1 MPVYINAGSIAGQP
15 YGTLFGRPV
24 IPVEYCQTL
33 GTKGDVVLADLS
45 QYVMIEK
52 GGVQAAQSIHVRFLN
67 DEQTFRWV
75 VRNDGQPTWNAALTP
90 YKGSNTLSPFVCV
103 AAR

>member
-1 MPVYINAGSIAGQP
+1 M
-15 YGTLFGRPV
+15 
-24 IPVEYCQTL
+24 
-33 GTKGDVVLADLS
+33 S
-45 QYVMIEK
+45 QYIVIDK
-52 GGVQAAQSIHVRFLN
+52 GGVQSASSMHVRFLN

-90 YKGSNTLSPFVCV
+90 YKGSATLSPFVVV